1 MKQILDAIDG
11 AIKRLVSP
19 TAMIVA
25 AALLAQGSKGDGATP
40 FIIKVLIWIL
50 SIFALGYLILSY
62 LVAFK
67 EIEASGYSKLK
78 TGFISLAFMLVYF
91 VLVLAGIRFGIDKI
105 G

>member
-1 MKQILDAIDG
+1 MKKVLDAVDS

-25 AALLAQGSKGDGATP
+25 AAILAEGSKSENASP
-40 FIIKVLIWIL
+40 LVIKALVWLL
-50 SIFALGYLILSY
+50 SLFALGYLIFSCRE
-62 LVAFK
+62 AFK
-67 EIEASGYSKLK
+67 EIEASGYSKIT

-91 VLVLAGIRFGIDKI
+91 VLILVGIRFGISKI